1 MSTHD
6 LGICMKLVAISNP
19 FDADHFVELKF
30 RIPECGEITGGG
42 SLLLRIDETEAKQY
56 MLGDTYYIHL
66 RSL

>member
-6 LGICMKLVAISNP
+6 LGICIKLVAISNP
-19 FDADHFVELKF
+19 FDADHLVELKF
-30 RIPECGEITGGG
+30 RIPECDDVAGGD
-42 SLLLRIDETEAKQY
+42 LLLRVNAESAKKY